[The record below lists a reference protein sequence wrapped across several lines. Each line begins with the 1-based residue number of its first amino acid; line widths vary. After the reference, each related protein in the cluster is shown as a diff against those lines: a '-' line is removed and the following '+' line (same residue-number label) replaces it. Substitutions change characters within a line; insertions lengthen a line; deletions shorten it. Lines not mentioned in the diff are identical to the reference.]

1 VSDPPVQPA
10 LSTPVSGEPAD
21 SHPSRGNPS
30 ILRNAFVSTYPPHR
44 CGIATFTRDLGAAS
58 GRAEIVALHP
68 PEPLAPYPREVHH
81 RIRRDEPDDYTRV
94 ARALGDCADIVSIQH
109 DFETWGGKDG
119 SNVLDFVGA
128 LDVPAVATL
137 HAVLRAPT
145 PDQRAILAALV
156 SSVAATVVMSGS
168 AAATLAEVY
177 GVDPARVDVI
187 PHGVPDL
194 PLVDPATIKPGLG
207 LEGQQV
213 ILTFGLLGPGKGVE
227 LMLDA
232 LPAVVAAHPSALYV
246 ILGPTEPDLL
256 RIDGEAYRHGLVA
269 RVKSLNI
276 GDHVRFV
283 DRFVGRVEL
292 TRWLE
297 AADIFVTPYPDLD
310 QTVSGTL
317 SYAMG
322 AGRAIVSSATAYATE
337 LLADGRGSLVAPL
350 SAAGLAAAVS
360 ALLADDELRA
370 TLGRRAYDH
379 SRPMVW
385 SEVATAYGRLFERV
399 VDESTRFARPR
410 QTTLRA

>member
-1 VSDPPVQPA
+1 
-10 LSTPVSGEPAD
+10 
-21 SHPSRGNPS
+21 
-30 ILRNAFVSTYPPHR
+30 
-44 CGIATFTRDLGAAS
+44 
-58 GRAEIVALHP
+58 
-68 PEPLAPYPREVHH
+68 
-81 RIRRDEPDDYTRV
+81 
-94 ARALGDCADIVSIQH
+94 
-109 DFETWGGKDG
+109 
-119 SNVLDFVGA
+119 
-128 LDVPAVATL
+128 
-137 HAVLRAPT
+137 
-145 PDQRAILAALV
+145 
-156 SSVAATVVMSGS
+156 
-168 AAATLAEVY
+168 
-177 GVDPARVDVI
+177 
-187 PHGVPDL
+187 
-194 PLVDPATIKPGLG
+194 
-207 LEGQQV
+207 

-227 LMLDA
+227 VMLDA

>member
-1 VSDPPVQPA
+1 M
-10 LSTPVSGEPAD
+10 
-21 SHPSRGNPS
+21 
-30 ILRNAFVSTYPPHR
+30 STYPPVR

-109 DFETWGGKDG
+109 DFATWGGPDG
-119 SNVLDFVGA
+119 SSVLDFVGA
-128 LDVPAVATL
+128 LEVPAVATL
-137 HAVLRAPT
+137 HAVLRTPT
-145 PDQRAILAALV
+145 DDQRVILAALV
-156 SSVAATVVMSGS
+156 SSVAKAVVMSGS
-168 AAATLAEVY
+168 AATLLGEVY
-177 GVDPARVDVI
+177 GVDPARVEVI

-194 PLVDPATIKPGLG
+194 PLVDPAGLKPGLG
-207 LEGQQV
+207 LDGHQV
-213 ILTFGLLGPGKGVE
+213 ILTFGLVGPAKGVE

-232 LPAVVAAHPSALYV
+232 LPAVIAVHPTARYV
-246 ILGPTEPDLL
+246 VLGPTEPDLI
-256 RIDGEAYRHGLVA
+256 RVDGEAYRNQLKT
-269 RVKSLNI
+269 RVKALGI
-276 GDHVRFV
+276 ADHVVFV

-337 LLADGRGSLVAPL
+337 LLGDGRGSLVAPL
-350 SAAGLAAAVS
+350 TAAGLGAAVT
-360 ALLADDELRA
+360 ALLADDDLRA
-370 TLGRRAYDH
+370 TLGRKAYEH

-385 SEVATAYGRLFERV
+385 SEVAAAYGRLFERV
-399 VDESTRFARPR
+399 VSQATGARAAMASG
-410 QTTLRA
+410 LRG